1 MVVHSARKQYLLI
14 RVWHAYSGALQHM
27 QQSSAEAAALFREA
41 GATGCTDVTGF
52 GLIGHLGE
60 MTRASQVSHAGLL
73 HIQPSTHRAWCGC
86 DKLTY
91 TVTAQLSYHGLAA
104 HLRAAM
110 LPYR

>member
-1 MVVHSARKQYLLI
+1 
-14 RVWHAYSGALQHM
+14 M